1 MQMDDL
7 HHVRGSWKGGRCSS
21 EPGLIPLCGLIWQR
35 FDKTTLYP
43 LRTSMGKKNSQAKEK
58 TPAEAPE
65 PAEPAVPAP
74 EPKLPIQVVYCSG
87 ALDMSTQII
96 LHHRWIS
103 WLAQSALSPSNTA
116 NLDRVLQSVRNGW
129 MERIQTCMTSITRR
143 VSRI

>member
-7 HHVRGSWKGGRCSS
+7 HREMELRA
-21 EPGLIPLCGLIWQR
+21 GLDSTVWSYLAYDSIRQLS
-35 FDKTTLYP
+35 TLSG

-96 LHHRWIS
+96 LHHR
-103 WLAQSALSPSNTA
+103 
-116 NLDRVLQSVRNGW
+116 
-129 MERIQTCMTSITRR
+129 
-143 VSRI
+143 